1 MLKANKNSLT
11 EVNESMIEWMPYLQK
26 LDLSYNKIGFVTTLI
41 QKWSESLMILKL
53 DHNLLSEVPNE
64 ITKLYKLK
72 YLKVS

>member
-1 MLKANKNSLT
+1 
-11 EVNESMIEWMPYLQK
+11 MIEWMPYLQK

>member
-1 MLKANKNSLT
+1 VLKANKNSLT